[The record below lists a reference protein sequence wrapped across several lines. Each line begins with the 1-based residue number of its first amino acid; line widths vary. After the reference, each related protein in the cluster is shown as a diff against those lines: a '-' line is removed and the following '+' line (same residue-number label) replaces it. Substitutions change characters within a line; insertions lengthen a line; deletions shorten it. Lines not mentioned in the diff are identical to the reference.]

1 MQRVLVTGSAGRI
14 GRKVRAGLAAPDRP
28 LRLLDIADQHPPRP
42 GEPVE
47 LVRADLADL
56 EAVRRA
62 CAGADAIVH
71 LGGIATEAGWDDLM
85 RNNVEGTRN
94 VLEAARATG
103 VTRVVLASSIHAAGF
118 YHRPGTDPRTPGLA
132 VAPGPD
138 GVPAAEPARPD
149 TYYGWTKAAL
159 EALGSLYADRF
170 GMTVFAL
177 RLGAFTDR
185 PDHVLE
191 LDMWLAPD
199 DGVRLFAACL
209 DADVTG
215 FHVLWGVSANPGRW
229 LSIAEANAVGYVPRD
244 ESSRF
249 AEAAAPDR
257 SCTGVWLGGGY
268 TTEPLGERT

>member
-1 MQRVLVTGSAGRI
+1 
-14 GRKVRAGLAAPDRP
+14 
-28 LRLLDIADQHPPRP
+28 
-42 GEPVE
+42 
-47 LVRADLADL
+47 
-56 EAVRRA
+56 
-62 CAGADAIVH
+62 
-71 LGGIATEAGWDDLM
+71 M

-118 YHRPGTDPRTPGLA
+118 YHRPGTDPRTRGLA

-138 GVPAAEPARPD
+138 GVPAAEPRPD

-185 PDHVLE
+185 PEHVLE
-191 LDMWLAPD
+191 LDIWLAPD

-215 FHVLWGVSANPGRW
+215 FHVLWGVSANAGRW
-229 LSIAEANAVGYVPRD
+229 LSIAEGNAIGYLPRD
-244 ESSRF
+244 ERGRF
-249 AEAAAPDR
+249 AEAAEFLRGRAAEFLRGRAAEPDD
-257 SCTGVWLGGGY
+257 SGTGVWLGGTY
-268 TTEPLGERT
+268 CAKPLGEPT